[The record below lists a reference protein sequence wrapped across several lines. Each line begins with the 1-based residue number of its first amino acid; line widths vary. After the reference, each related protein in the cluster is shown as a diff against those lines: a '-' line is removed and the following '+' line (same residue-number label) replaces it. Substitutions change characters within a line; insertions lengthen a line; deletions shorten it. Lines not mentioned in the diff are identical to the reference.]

1 MSGSE
6 KCFSRARPTPA
17 ARRDERARSA
27 QFILYLPVVSSV
39 SNVAETSFSDLRR
52 TSAVRRH
59 RRFSRK
65 KRTSGRASMLAT
77 EASATGAA
85 FVADALAPDVMAHL
99 ERDVASFIE
108 AFDAGYEP
116 PSSPGSLTSG
126 TPRRVGAHARS
137 SSANLASRVFSVTFA
152 LTFSHDPHARR
163 DVLDAHARHAR
174 RRSLPQRR

>member
-1 MSGSE
+1 
-6 KCFSRARPTPA
+6 
-17 ARRDERARSA
+17 
-27 QFILYLPVVSSV
+27 
-39 SNVAETSFSDLRR
+39 
-52 TSAVRRH
+52 
-59 RRFSRK
+59 
-65 KRTSGRASMLAT
+65 MLAT

-116 PSSPGSLTSG
+116 PSRPGSLTSG

-174 RRSLPQRR
+174 HRSLPQRR